1 MKNNKKLYIA
11 LAALAVTS
19 ILTVTAAMQLPK
31 NSKNEQDNLNQD
43 ANTAI
48 AENRVQEN
56 KAIDSYVEVQP
67 TQVPEENTFLT
78 INTDQ
83 EIDKLIKKYYK
94 SQLKVDKKLYDSI
107 SVDSDSMDV
116 NVTARKVEYI
126 ESYDNIVVHVAKG
139 NEAIDLVA
147 YVEYDLHINS
157 IETSAPSIDRFF
169 IKYIDGEPKLYF
181 DKLYPKT
188 AEYFN
193 SVHEHEEVQELIKTV
208 DEKFIAALKSDD
220 KLNDFYTSVI
230 EETIN
235 LKENNG

>member
-11 LAALAVTS
+11 LATLAVTS

-48 AENRVQEN
+48 AENRTQEN
-56 KAIDSYVEVQP
+56 KAIDSYVEVEP

-157 IETSAPSIDRFF
+157 IETCAPSIDRFF

>member
-1 MKNNKKLYIA
+1 MKKNKKLYIA
-11 LAALAVTS
+11 IAALALTTIVT
-19 ILTVTAAMQLPK
+19 LTTAMQLPK
-31 NSKNEQDNLNQD
+31 NPKNDPEKEIAE
-43 ANTAI
+43 ANTDI
-48 AENRVQEN
+48 AENRSQEN
-56 KAIDSYVEVQP
+56 TAIDSYVEQQP

-78 INTDQ
+78 INTEK
-83 EIDKLIKKYYK
+83 EIDDLIKKYYK

-107 SVDSDSMDV
+107 TVDADSMDI

-147 YVEYDLHINS
+147 YVEYDLHVNS
-157 IETSAPSIDRFF
+157 IETCAPSIDRFF

-193 SVHEHEEVQELIKTV
+193 TVHEHEEVQELIKTV
-208 DEKFIAALKSDD
+208 DDKFIAALKADE
-220 KLNDFYTSVI
+220 KLNDFYTSVT
-230 EETIN
+230 EETEN
-235 LKENNG
+235 LQEENN